1 MGLGRTLGGSVLPM
15 ILDVSD
21 ASFQAEVLDRSA
33 TVPVLVDLWAPWCE
47 PCKTIGPIL
56 EKLTKAA
63 NGKVVLAKVNVDQNP
78 AIAAAFKAQSI
89 PAVYAMKDGAVLDGF
104 VGAYPEHVIEEF
116 VRGLIPGEE
125 LVSVESL
132 LALGDETSLRAAFTL
147 EPTNELVVAALA
159 KLLISRSDIPAALA
173 LLTSVPVTPQI
184 QLLIDEAK
192 QAFAP
197 TDDFDEQLALLLPKV
212 KLDEDARTSYLTIL
226 ETMGVNDPRTA
237 GHRKKF
243 TAQLF

>member
-1 MGLGRTLGGSVLPM
+1 M
-15 ILDVSD
+15 
-21 ASFQAEVLDRSA
+21 
-33 TVPVLVDLWAPWCE
+33 
-47 PCKTIGPIL
+47 
-56 EKLTKAA
+56 
-63 NGKVVLAKVNVDQNP
+63 VLAKVNVDQNP

-147 EPTNELVVAALA
+147 EPTNELVVVALA

-173 LLTSVPVTPQI
+173 LLASIPSTPQI

-192 QAFAP
+192 LAFAP
-197 TDDFDEQLALLLPKV
+197 TDDFDEQLSNLLPKV
-212 KLDEDARTSYLTIL
+212 KQDDDARSAYLAIL

>member
-1 MGLGRTLGGSVLPM
+1 M

-33 TVPVLVDLWAPWCE
+33 TVPVIVDLWAPWCE

-63 NGKVVLAKVNVDQNP
+63 NGRVVLAKVNVDQNP

-89 PAVYAMKDGAVLDGF
+89 PAVYAMKNGAVLDGF

-147 EPTNELVVAALA
+147 EPTNELVVVALA
-159 KLLISRSDIPAALA
+159 KLLISRSDIPAAIA
-173 LLTSVPVTPQI
+173 LLTSIPSTPQI

-192 QAFAP
+192 LAFAP
-197 TDDFDEQLALLLPKV
+197 TDDFDEQLSNLLPKV
-212 KLDEDARTSYLTIL
+212 KLDDDARAAYLAIL